1 MSKTRVYQLAKELG
15 MHAREFLEELRDLGY
30 ELKSH
35 MSSLEDSE
43 VDAIKEYFEEKIN
56 ENKKE
61 KEVKTNKKVDIEKSK
76 ETEEKTKQKKVSYK
90 KGKKREPK
98 QKKEITESKTKVE
111 SDEIKEIKITKSE
124 LKLDI
129 LANKLGK
136 GQNDIIKEFFMK
148 GKVLRPGQVLSED
161 QAEEIAMMFNA
172 LLDIVVDE
180 AKEEKEVKKTLRDK
194 IDPEDELKERW
205 KKIYEENEDKLIERA
220 PVVTIM
226 GHVDH
231 GKTTLLD
238 NIRNTRVAEKE
249 AGGITQS
256 IGAYQVNYEGKKI
269 TFIDTPGH
277 EAFTEMRARGAQATD
292 IVVLIIAADDGVMP
306 QTIEA
311 YNHAKNANVPIIVAI
326 NKIDKP
332 NANVDLTKQ
341 QMVAKLNLI
350 PEDWGGDTI
359 TVPISA
365 KSGQGID
372 ELLEMIIL
380 VSEMQ
385 EIKCYPEGLARGV
398 IIESKLDKFLGPV
411 ATTIVKDGKLK
422 VGDYFVAG
430 STFGKVRRMID
441 PNGKNVKIA
450 GPADP
455 VQILGFEEVPDMHS
469 ILYGVKTL
477 HEARDY
483 VEKKKALEEKV
494 VQKRHIRLE
503 DALKMMR
510 EEGEQKTLN
519 IILKADTFGSL
530 EALKNA
536 IAKLENPEIELQVI
550 HGGIGAI
557 TKSDVMLATASDAV
571 ILGFRVKAD
580 SGAVKYAERENI
592 QIKRYDI
599 IFNLIDDL
607 KKALQGMLEPEEK
620 EEITGSGE
628 VKQVFKIKKVGNIA
642 GIQLKEGY
650 VERDG
655 GVRLYRQGKLV
666 YDGKIESLRHY
677 KDEVKR
683 IDAPKE
689 CGIKIL
695 NFDDINEGDE
705 MEFYKFIQV
714 ERTLEFGKKED

>member
-1 MSKTRVYQLAKELG
+1 MLEVIQLSKTRVYQLAKEFG
-15 MHAREFLEELRDLGY
+15 MHAKEFLNELNDLGY
-30 ELKSH
+30 NLKSH
-35 MSSLEDSE
+35 MSTLEDGE
-43 VDAIKEYFEEKIN
+43 VETIRELFEEKNN
-56 ENKKE
+56 EKKVEKKKIESKKVEHKEKKLEKAEKETLKKELKKE
-61 KEVKTNKKVDIEKSK
+61 KK
-76 ETEEKTKQKKVSYK
+76 
-90 KGKKREPK
+90 
-98 QKKEITESKTKVE
+98 KKEKKIEQKPQEIKE
-111 SDEIKEIKITKSE
+111 EEIKEIKLLRSE

-136 GQNDIIKEFFMK
+136 GQNDIIKEYFMK
-148 GKVLRPGQVLSED
+148 GKVLRPGQILTEE

-172 LLDIVVDE
+172 LLEISDE
-180 AKEEKEVKKTLRDK
+180 PTKVEEKSGKSENV
-194 IDPEDELKERW
+194 DPEERLKEFW
-205 KKIYEENEDKLIERA
+205 NKLYEENSNKLVERP

-238 NIRNTRVAEKE
+238 NIRHTRVAERE

-256 IGAYQVNYEGKKI
+256 IGAYQVDYEGKKI

-332 NANVDLTKQ
+332 NANVELTKQ

-365 KSGQGID
+365 KSGKGID
-372 ELLEMIIL
+372 ELLEMILL

-411 ATTIVKDGKLK
+411 ATVIIKDGKLK

-441 PNGKNVKIA
+441 PNGKNVKVA
-450 GPADP
+450 NPSDP

-469 ILYGVKTL
+469 ILYGVKAL
-477 HEARDY
+477 SEARDY
-483 VEKKKALEEKV
+483 VEEKKALEEKV

-503 DALKMMR
+503 DALKMMKD
-510 EEGEQKTLN
+510 EEQKTLN
-519 IILKADTFGSL
+519 IIIKADTYGSL

-536 IAKLENPEIELQVI
+536 IAKLENPDIQLQVI

-571 ILGFRVKAD
+571 ILGFRVKSD
-580 SGAVKYAERENI
+580 SGVEKYAERENI

-628 VKQVFKIKKVGNIA
+628 VKQVFKIKKVGTIA
-642 GIQLKEGY
+642 GIQLTEGY
-650 VERDG
+650 VERTG
-655 GVRLYRQGKLV
+655 SVRLYRQGKLV
-666 YDGKIESLRHY
+666 YDGKIESLKHY

-683 IDAPKE
+683 IEAPKE
-689 CGIKIL
+689 CGIKIF

-705 MEFYKFIQV
+705 MEFYKYIQV
-714 ERTLEFGKKED
+714 ERTIDFGKNE

>member
-15 MHAREFLEELRDLGY
+15 KHAKEFLEELKDLGY
-30 ELKSH
+30 NLKSH
-35 MSSLEDSE
+35 MSSLEDE
-43 VDAIKEYFEEKIN
+43 DVKAIKEYYEAEKVK
-56 ENKKE
+56 NKKE
-61 KEVKTNKKVDIEKSK
+61 EKKEEKSSLVKKEEIKKKETKRYDKNKKQKFQKHGKKTSK
-76 ETEEKTKQKKVSYK
+76 NYNKKEEKT
-90 KGKKREPK
+90 
-98 QKKEITESKTKVE
+98 EIE
-111 SDEIKEIKITKSE
+111 EIKEIKLTKSE

-148 GKVLRPGQVLSED
+148 GKVLRPGQLLTEE

-172 LLDIVVDE
+172 LIEIVEETIDPKV
-180 AKEEKEVKKTLRDK
+180 KETKSEK
-194 IDPEDELKERW
+194 IDPEDVLKERW
-205 KKIYEENEDKLIERA
+205 KNLYEENEDKLIERA

-238 NIRNTRVAEKE
+238 NIRNTKVAEKE

-332 NANVDLTKQ
+332 NANIDLTKQ

-365 KSGQGID
+365 KAGQGID
-372 ELLEMIIL
+372 ELLEMILL
-380 VSEMQ
+380 VAEMQ
-385 EIKCYPEGLARGV
+385 EIRCYPEGLARGV

-411 ATTIVKDGKLK
+411 ATTIIKDGKLK

-441 PNGKNVKIA
+441 PNGKNVKVA
-450 GPADP
+450 GPSDP

-477 HEARDY
+477 HEAKDY

-503 DALKMMR
+503 DALKMMQ

-557 TKSDVMLATASDAV
+557 TKSDVMLATASNAV

-580 SGAVKYAERENI
+580 SGAVKYAEHENI

-620 EEITGSGE
+620 EEITGAGE
-628 VKQVFKIKKVGNIA
+628 VKQVFRIKKVGNIA

-683 IDAPKE
+683 IEAPKE

-714 ERTLEFGKKED
+714 ERTLEFGKEE

>member
-1 MSKTRVYQLAKELG
+1 MSKTRVYQLAKEYG
-15 MHAREFLEELRDLGY
+15 MHAKEFLKELNDLGY
-30 ELKSH
+30 NLKSH
-35 MSSLEDSE
+35 MSSLEDE
-43 VDAIKEYFEEKIN
+43 DVKAIKEYFEEKLK
-56 ENKKE
+56 EEKGEKVSRDVKEEPPKKKE
-61 KEVKTNKKVDIEKSK
+61 TTKEKKHDTKK
-76 ETEEKTKQKKVSYK
+76 DKKQKKDNIKHEKDNK
-90 KGKKREPK
+90 KSINKGSSE
-98 QKKEITESKTKVE
+98 
-111 SDEIKEIKITKSE
+111 DEIKEIKISKSE
-124 LKLDI
+124 LKLDL
-129 LANKLGK
+129 LAKKLNK
-136 GQNDIIKEFFMK
+136 GQNDIIKAFFMK
-148 GKVLRPGQVLSED
+148 GKVLRPGQTLTEE

-172 LLDIVVDE
+172 LLEITEEIEEVSTVSKSEKEDP
-180 AKEEKEVKKTLRDK
+180 EEK
-194 IDPEDELKERW
+194 LKELW
-205 KKIYEENEDKLIERA
+205 KEIYEKNEDKLVERA

-238 NIRNTRVAEKE
+238 NIRHTKVAEKE

-256 IGAYQVNYEGKKI
+256 IGAYQVEYEGKKI

-332 NANVDLTKQ
+332 NANIDLTKQ

-365 KSGQGID
+365 KAGQGID
-372 ELLEMIIL
+372 ELLEMILL

-411 ATTIVKDGKLK
+411 ATAIVKDGKLK

-430 STFGKVRRMID
+430 NTFGKVRRMID
-441 PNGKNVKIA
+441 PNGKNVKVA
-450 GPADP
+450 GPSDP

-469 ILYGVKTL
+469 ILYGVKNI
-477 HEARDY
+477 HEAKDY

-580 SGAVKYAERENI
+580 SSAVKYAEQESI

-620 EEITGSGE
+620 EEITGTGE

-642 GIQLKEGY
+642 GIQLKEGF

-677 KDEVKR
+677 KDEVKKV
-683 IDAPKE
+683 DAPKE

-705 MEFYKFIQV
+705 MEFYKFIKV
-714 ERTLEFGKKED
+714 ERTLEFGKEGE